1 MPCLQFTKN
10 AASVKHNTVKH
21 NKTRYSCISH
31 YLSISGSIEGKAM
44 KRPAKEEKNKQ
55 PAPAVGA
62 QALLSASPAL
72 FPGSLSSFPYST
84 ASRPHLRAGDSSS
97 VTGSPCLRKLHRPSS
112 PQGLGQPAPPS
123 RHPGRMLA
131 PPAGGKEQYSG
142 STWGLLLLPSVQAW
156 ISCRSWEWD
165 LTKVCQ
171 WGVTRIITQ
180 GQRCD

>member
-97 VTGSPCLRKLHRPSS
+97 VTGSPCLRKLRRPSS
-112 PQGLGQPAPPS
+112 PQGSARQP
-123 RHPGRMLA
+123 H
-131 PPAGGKEQYSG
+131 PAGIRAECWRHLLAGRSSIAAVHGGSCSCPRCRPGSAVRHGSG
-142 STWGLLLLPSVQAW
+142 T
-156 ISCRSWEWD
+156 
-165 LTKVCQ
+165 
-171 WGVTRIITQ
+171 
-180 GQRCD
+180 